1 MALSSYKL
9 AAPNSHEE
17 TPNKELA
24 AMRHPSTPTGNNNG
38 TQRARSRGA
47 IRTHLGRK
55 RTGSRARA
63 LKHLT
68 LERISE
74 VTGSA
79 RHLQEDLFDRLLNRF
94 QQLFREAGETTLG
107 AFDRA
112 LEKACDGLVAAGEF
126 TSDNGERLR
135 QSLRRD
141 LLQRDNPTL
150 TFRSGDITSAGTL
163 TCAGCGWTLQTT
175 HTTVLPPCPH
185 CSETAFRKT
194 G

>member
-1 MALSSYKL
+1 
-9 AAPNSHEE
+9 
-17 TPNKELA
+17 
-24 AMRHPSTPTGNNNG
+24 MRQPSTPTGNNG

-55 RTGSRARA
+55 RTGSRARS
-63 LKHLT
+63 LKHST
-68 LERISE
+68 LERISQ

-79 RHLQEDLFDRLLNRF
+79 RHRQEDLFDRLLERF
-94 QQLFREAGETTLG
+94 QELFRDAGRTTPG

-112 LEKACDGLVAAGEF
+112 LDGARDGLAAAGEF
-126 TSDNGERLR
+126 TLEDGERLR
-135 QSLRRD
+135 QFLRRD

-163 TCAGCGWTLQTT
+163 ICAGCGWTLQTT
-175 HTTVLPPCPH
+175 RTTVLPPCPH
-185 CSETAFRKT
+185 CSETAFRKS